1 MTFWHSVPMQL
12 AVSFFWA
19 LLGISLAGGTV
30 LTIVSALRAPVA
42 HEDEAGFH
50 YEYDAAKVAERSEDP
65 GHIGHTSHPGFA

>member
-1 MTFWHSVPMQL
+1 MQL

-30 LTIVSALRAPVA
+30 MTIVSALRAPVA
-42 HEDEAGFH
+42 REDETGFH
-50 YEYDAAKVAERSEDP
+50 YEYDAATAAARREDP